1 MGKIFKMVAQRLGLG
16 LLTLLVVSLI
26 IFLGVELLPGDLAQA
41 ILGQSATEETVAA
54 IRRELKLDLPAYQR
68 YFEWLVGI
76 LQGDFG
82 KSLAN
87 KREISELIGVRLGNT
102 LFMAALAAIIAVP
115 LAVTLG
121 ILAALHRN
129 SIFDRTVNILTLSSI
144 SFPEFFIAYIL
155 ILFLSVNAGIFPS
168 ISNVSADLDF
178 WDRVYRSTLPA
189 LTLTLVVVAHMMRM
203 TRAAIINLLAS
214 PYIEMANLKGL
225 TRSRIIV
232 KHAMPNAL
240 APIIN
245 VIVIN
250 LAYLVVGVVIVE
262 VVFVYPGLG
271 QLLVDSVS
279 KRDLPVV
286 QASDYDHGIP
296 RQHGPRPAL
305 ALGQPDRGHRGAL
318 LRAGAVPATHAGGHL
333 GGDPGV
339 PGDPR
344 LQRDRA
350 ALLERSGADHG
361 RRYGDRHA
369 DPGIHAHSHAVLGS
383 VQSLALVNVLRPGP
397 GADLRLLGGAVLEGL
412 EQGTADG
419 LVRDRGHPDLRDD
432 CGYGADHRALR
443 RDRGGGRGIRGLGR
457 GVPARHRQSGPRLAD
472 PADLRR
478 A

>member
-16 LLTLLVVSLI
+16 VLTLVVVSLI

-54 IRRELKLDLPAYQR
+54 IRRELKLDLPAYER
-68 YFEWLVGI
+68 YFDWLVGI

-87 KREISELIGVRLGNT
+87 QREISELIGTRLGNT
-102 LFMAALAAIIAVP
+102 LFMAALAAIISVP

-121 ILAALHRN
+121 VLAALYRN
-129 SIFDRTVNILTLSSI
+129 SLFDRSVNILTLSSI

-155 ILFLSVNAGIFPS
+155 ILFLSQQWAIFPS
-168 ISNVSADLDF
+168 ISNVSSDLEF
-178 WDRVYRSTLPA
+178 WDRVYRSFLPA

-271 QLLVDSVS
+271 QLLVGMIFAGTYILLNLTAD
-279 KRDLPVV
+279 
-286 QASDYDHGIP
+286 I
-296 RQHGPRPAL
+296 L
-305 ALGQPDRGHRGAL
+305 AIM
-318 LRAGAVPATHAGGHL
+318 TN
-333 GGDPGV
+333 
-339 PGDPR
+339 PR
-344 LQRDRA
+344 LM
-350 ALLERSGADHG
+350 
-361 RRYGDRHA
+361 
-369 DPGIHAHSHAVLGS
+369 
-383 VQSLALVNVLRPGP
+383 
-397 GADLRLLGGAVLEGL
+397 
-412 EQGTADG
+412 
-419 LVRDRGHPDLRDD
+419 HPR
-432 CGYGADHRALR
+432 
-443 RDRGGGRGIRGLGR
+443 
-457 GVPARHRQSGPRLAD
+457 
-472 PADLRR
+472 
-478 A
+478 